1 VSLSTL
7 QIKTPRWCL
16 PLIPPKRLKG
26 AKGGRSS
33 GKSHFF
39 AEALIERCIYD
50 PTTQAVCVREIQK
63 SLKFSAKK
71 LLENKI
77 LDLGVGHLF
86 EVTQTEIR
94 RLGGSATKKKGII
107 IFQGLQDHTAD
118 SIKSLEDF
126 DICWVEEAQ
135 SISKRSLDLLVP
147 TIRAPKSEL
156 WFSWNPDQPDDPVE
170 KLFKQFADDAAC
182 VHVNYMDNPFCPE
195 ESKKLAAQWQKNDP
209 EGYNHVWLGG
219 YNVRNES
226 QVFNGKWRVDEFE
239 PDNWQPIYGLD
250 FGFAVDKTAANEIYI
265 VDNALYIRRE
275 AGKVGLDIDQTAQH
289 LTLRIPNIDKHV
301 IRADSARP
309 ESISYLKRHGL
320 PNIQAVK
327 KWAGSVEDGIQFM
340 RSFDE
345 IVIHPDCR
353 DTIDEFR
360 LYSYKKNKAG
370 DTMPQIED
378 KHNHHIDAI
387 RYALEPM
394 IKKND
399 FVLVC

>member
-1 VSLSTL
+1 
-7 QIKTPRWCL
+7 L

-170 KLFKQFADDAAC
+170 KLFKQFADDAVC

-195 ESKKLAAQWQKNDP
+195 ESKKLATQWQKNDP

-250 FGFAVDKTAANEIYI
+250 FGFSVDKTAANEIYI

>member
-1 VSLSTL
+1 MRSCQLHGQPIL
-7 QIKTPRWCL
+7 PR
-16 PLIPPKRLKG
+16 G
-26 AKGGRSS
+26 
-33 GKSHFF
+33 
-39 AEALIERCIYD
+39 
-50 PTTQAVCVREIQK
+50 IQK
-63 SLKFSAKK
+63 
-71 LLENKI
+71 
-77 LDLGVGHLF
+77 V
-86 EVTQTEIR
+86 
-94 RLGGSATKKKGII
+94 AT
-107 IFQGLQDHTAD
+107 
-118 SIKSLEDF
+118 
-126 DICWVEEAQ
+126 
-135 SISKRSLDLLVP
+135 
-147 TIRAPKSEL
+147 
-156 WFSWNPDQPDDPVE
+156 
-170 KLFKQFADDAAC
+170 
-182 VHVNYMDNPFCPE
+182 
-195 ESKKLAAQWQKNDP
+195 QWQKNDP

-250 FGFAVDKTAANEIYI
+250 FGFSVDKTAANEIYI
-265 VDNALYIRRE
+265 VDNSLYIRRE